1 MEEYE
6 KVVKSEYDKLIK
18 LKKKFN
24 SGCIILGEVGIDVVG
39 GKFVGNDE
47 SKIMNESLRNNSK
60 EWKDKIE
67 DFSSVS
73 SKEESRQSLIL

>member
-1 MEEYE
+1 LEEYE